1 MEPKVRMTRRIG
13 STVYKVRIYFTGD
26 ETMEEKILRLVREK
40 GMDYDGKSGIMT
52 VPQMSR
58 EPERRSA

>member
-13 STVYKVRIYFTGD
+13 STNYKVRIYFNGN

-40 GMDYDGKSGIMT
+40 GMDYTEKSGIMT
-52 VPQMSR
+52 MPQMSR
-58 EPERRSA
+58 EPERRTE